1 MLKLNQL
8 WSKIPLIKKANDG
21 VGKAEDR
28 KKTIKLQFQHF
39 WKGFDYREHFGFLD
53 DYYDLKLSNNPDY
66 IIYSCYGSPWN
77 GKVMPELKNK
87 ATRIFYTGENVR
99 PDMDKCDYAI
109 SFCYQD
115 DIKSSRHFRIPNYT
129 FRLWKFGYNSQVL
142 IKNNINVQK
151 VFLSKNKFCNFIYS
165 NPSGETRNQFFH
177 KLSEYKPVD
186 AAGKLF
192 NNIGKPIPGGHGSG
206 HHEKIDF
213 MRPYKFTIAFENSSY
228 TGYTTEKI
236 VEAMLANT
244 VPIYWGNPE
253 VHRDFNPKS
262 FISFYDCDCDLEKLR
277 KKVEE
282 VDQNED
288 LYLSYLSQ
296 PFLHQNKLPDYLCQD
311 YVSEVFKQ
319 ILG

>member
-1 MLKLNQL
+1 MFIQVKSFIQGLSVKARDTSNENTFN
-8 WSKIPLIKKANDG
+8 KKN
-21 VGKAEDR
+21 V
-28 KKTIKLQFQHF
+28 KLQFRNF
-39 WKGFDYREHFGFLD
+39 WKGFDYRDHFGFLLKE
-53 DYYDLKLSNNPDY
+53 YDIRITNNPDC
-66 IIYSCYGSPWN
+66 IIYSCYGSPWYE
-77 GKVMPELKNK
+77 KYMPHIESK
-87 ATRIFYTGENVR
+87 AVRVFYTGENVR
-99 PDMDKCDYAI
+99 PDMNKCDYAI
-109 SFCYQD
+109 SFCYED
-115 DIKSSRHFRIPNYT
+115 DIKSPRHFRIPNYT

-142 IKNNINVQK
+142 MKNNINIQK
-151 VFLSKNKFCNFIYS
+151 VLLSKNKFCNFIYS

-206 HHEKIDF
+206 HKEKIDF

-228 TGYTTEKI
+228 PGYTTEKI

-262 FISFYDCDCDLEKLR
+262 FISFYDCGCSLDKLR
-277 KKVEE
+277 KRVEE
-282 VDQNED
+282 VDQNDE
-288 LYLSYLSQ
+288 LYLSYLQ
-296 PFLHQNKLPDYLCQD
+296 DTFLHENKISKYLD
-311 YVSEVFKQ
+311 ENYVLDVFRQ